1 MVACMKGLLIRN
13 TNTYKLMTYGS
24 YLIAFS
30 IFVIPCLFGF
40 FVLSIFFLFYISL
53 FIDIFKDELE
63 EDLKP
68 VSLLRV
74 LLFEL
79 PFIILCVGNV
89 VVLLWGFV
97 KETNGM
103 MNLLSILGLVATI
116 FAVGIWFNKYYKR
129 QKELENDTIL

>member
-1 MVACMKGLLIRN
+1 MKGLLIRN

-40 FVLSIFFLFYISL
+40 FVLSIFCLFYISL
-53 FIDIFKDELE
+53 FIDIFKDEVE

-68 VSLLRV
+68 VSVLRV

-79 PFIILCVGNV
+79 PFIVLCIGNV
-89 VVLLWGFV
+89 LVLLWGFV
-97 KETNGM
+97 KETTGM
-103 MNLLSILGLVATI
+103 MNLLSILGLIATI
-116 FAVGIWFNKYYKR
+116 GALVIWFSKYYKI
-129 QKELENDTIL
+129 QKEL

>member
-1 MVACMKGLLIRN
+1 M
-13 TNTYKLMTYGS
+13 
-24 YLIAFS
+24 
-30 IFVIPCLFGF
+30 
-40 FVLSIFFLFYISL
+40 
-53 FIDIFKDELE
+53 DIFKDEVE
-63 EDLKP
+63 EDIEP
-68 VSLLRV
+68 VSMLRV

-97 KETNGM
+97 KETNGI

-129 QKELENDTIL
+129 QKELENDTTL